1 VTAAANGAARGEDSV
16 RPGGGPGP
24 SRPHESAEAHVT
36 GRAVYTDDQVRPTGQ
51 LTAWPVLSAHAHAR
65 IVGVDPA
72 AALAVPGVVAVLG
85 PGDLPGANDPTGHAH
100 DEELLPTV
108 AVHHHGQPVT
118 WVIAETD
125 AAARAGAVAV
135 VVEYEPLPAVLGID
149 AAEAAGSWLTAPQV
163 MRTDGDVEA
172 ALAAAPHVLTGEVR
186 CGAQDH
192 FYLETQVAWAQIDAE
207 GNVAVTSSTQ
217 HPSETQAVVARV
229 LGVPRHRV
237 VVTCPRMGGAFG
249 GKESQ
254 ANPVAAIA
262 AVAAVRT
269 GRPVRVRLK
278 RDADMLATGKRHP
291 FRGRYRVGFDGD
303 GRLLALDADLV
314 SDGGWSLDLSAP
326 VNARAMF
333 HVDNAYHYPALRV
346 TGRVARTNTVSH
358 TAFRGFGGPQGML
371 VGEDV
376 VDRVARHLG
385 LAPEVVRER
394 NLYRP
399 GRDLTH
405 YGQRIPDDRLRVLW
419 TRLATDARVSRRR
432 HDLAAANAR
441 DPHVKRGLAMTPVK
455 FGISFTKTQY
465 NQAGAYVLIYLD
477 GSVQVNHGGTEMGQ
491 GLHSKI
497 LEVAARTLGIGVE
510 RIRAMPT
517 ATDKV
522 PNTSATAASSGT
534 DLNGQAVRAACETLR
549 DRLAGLARSLLGAPD
564 ADLTFAAGRV
574 HVTGERGRGL
584 PVDEV
589 VAHAYES
596 FVPLSA
602 AGYYRTPGIGW
613 DAATGRG
620 RPFHYY
626 AYGAAVSEVEVDGWT
641 GEWRLRGVD
650 ILHDVGE
657 SLNPLVDR
665 GQVEGGFVQGMGW
678 LTTEEC
684 VWDAD
689 GRLRT
694 HAPSTYKIPT
704 IGEIPED
711 VRVRFLS
718 EVVPDMAQEGVVLG
732 SKAVGE
738 PPFMLALSV
747 REALRDA
754 VGAFAGADGAA
765 RRRVDLAAPAT
776 PEALL
781 RAITAV
787 RSAAMTRRREPAPA

>member
-1 VTAAANGAARGEDSV
+1 VSGT
-16 RPGGGPGP
+16 GG
-24 SRPHESAEAHVT
+24 RPHESAEAHVT
-36 GRAVYTDDQVRPTGQ
+36 GRAVYTDDQVRPVGQ
-51 LTAWPVLSAHAHAR
+51 LTAWPVLSPHAHAR
-65 IVGVDPA
+65 IVAVDTA
-72 AALAVPGVVAVLG
+72 AALALPGVVTVLR
-85 PGDLPGANDPTGHAH
+85 PDDIPGANDATGHTH
-100 DEELLPTV
+100 DEELLPTA
-108 AVHHHGQPVT
+108 AVLHHGQPVT

-125 AAARAGAVAV
+125 AAAQTGAEAVAV
-135 VVEYEPLPAVLGID
+135 EYDPLPAILGIE
-149 AAEAAGSWLTAPQV
+149 AAEAAGSWLTSPQV
-163 MRTDGDVEA
+163 MATDRDVDA
-172 ALAAAPHVLTGEVR
+172 ALAAAPHVLEGEVF

-192 FYLETQVAWAQIDAE
+192 FYLETQTAWAHVDAE
-207 GNVAVTSSTQ
+207 GNVAITSSTQ
-217 HPSETQAVVARV
+217 HPSETQVVVANV

-237 VVTCPRMGGAFG
+237 VVTCPRMGGGFG

-254 ANPVAAIA
+254 ANPVAAVA
-262 AVAAVRT
+262 AVAAAKT

-278 RDADMLATGKRHP
+278 RDHDMITTGKRHP
-291 FRGRYRVGFDGD
+291 FRGRYRVGFDGE
-303 GRLLALDADLV
+303 GRLLALDAELI
-314 SDGGWSLDLSAP
+314 SDGGWSIDLSAP

-333 HVDNAYHYPALRV
+333 HLDNAYHYPSMRV

-394 NLYRP
+394 NLYHP
-399 GRDLTH
+399 GRDATH
-405 YGQRIPDDRLRVLW
+405 YGQRVPDDRLRLLW
-419 TRLATDARVSRRR
+419 DRLARDSDLGRRR
-432 HDLAAANAR
+432 GELSAANASS
-441 DPHVKRGLAMTPVK
+441 PHVKRGLAMTPIK

-497 LEVAARTLGIGVE
+497 LEVASRALGVPVD
-510 RIRAMPT
+510 RIRPMPT

-534 DLNGQAVRAACETLR
+534 DLNGQAVHAACVTLR
-549 DRLAGLARSLLGAPD
+549 DRLAGLAASLLDAPG
-564 ADLTFAAGRV
+564 ADLVFEGGRIHVAGDPA
-574 HVTGERGRGL
+574 RGM
-584 PVDEV
+584 PFEQV
-589 VAHAYES
+589 VSHAYET

-602 AGYYRTPGIGW
+602 TGYYRTPGIGW

-620 RPFHYY
+620 KPFHYY

-641 GEWRLRGVD
+641 GEWRLLAVD

-665 GQVEGGFVQGMGW
+665 GQVEGGFVQGVGW
-678 LTTEEC
+678 LTSEEC

-704 IGEIPED
+704 IGEVPD
-711 VRVRFLS
+711 QVRVRFLADCVDGS
-718 EVVPDMAQEGVVLG
+718 GPGMAQDGVILG

-747 REALRDA
+747 REAIRDA
-754 VGAFAGADGAA
+754 VGAFAPDPA
-765 RRRVDLAAPAT
+765 RCRVDLAAPAT
-776 PEALL
+776 PEAIL
-781 RAITAV
+781 RAV
-787 RSAAMTRRREPAPA
+787 DAARALGRARVAAPQPARA

>member
-1 VTAAANGAARGEDSV
+1 MTA
-16 RPGGGPGP
+16 
-24 SRPHESAEAHVT
+24 RPHESAEAHVT
-36 GRAVYTDDQVRPTGQ
+36 GRAVYTDDQVPPAGQ
-51 LTAWPVLSAHAHAR
+51 LTAWPVLSPHAHAR
-65 IVGVDPA
+65 ILGVEA
-72 AALAVPGVVAVLG
+72 SAALAVPGVVAVLG
-85 PGDLPGANDPTGHAH
+85 PPDVPGANDATGHAH
-100 DEELLPTV
+100 DEELLPTA
-108 AVHHHGQPVT
+108 AVHHQGQPVT
-118 WVIAETD
+118 WVVAETD
-125 AAARAGAVAV
+125 AAARAGAAAV
-135 VVEYEPLPAVLGID
+135 EVRYEPLPAVLGVD

-163 MRTDGDVEA
+163 MATGDVEA
-172 ALAAAPHVLTGEVR
+172 ALAAAPHVLSGEVR

-192 FYLETQVAWAQIDAE
+192 FYLETQTAWAHVDAE
-207 GNVAVTSSTQ
+207 GHVAVTSSTQ
-217 HPSETQAVVARV
+217 HPSETQAVVANV

-269 GRPVRVRLK
+269 GRPVRVRLT

-291 FRGRYRVGFDGD
+291 FRGRYRVGFDDD
-303 GRLLALDADLV
+303 GRLLALDAELV

-326 VNARAMF
+326 VTARAMF

-405 YGQRIPDDRLRVLW
+405 YGQRVPDDRLRVLW
-419 TRLATDARVSRRR
+419 RRLAVDARVVARRR
-432 HDLAAANAR
+432 ELAAVDRR
-441 DPHVKRGLAMTPVK
+441 DAHVRRGLAMTPVK

-497 LEVAARTLGIGVE
+497 LEVASRTLGVGVD
-510 RIRAMPT
+510 RVRPMPT

-549 DRLAGLARSLLGAPD
+549 ERLGGLAGSLLGAPG
-564 ADLTFAAGRV
+564 AELTFAGGRIHVAGDP
-574 HVTGERGRGL
+574 GRGL
-584 PVDEV
+584 AFNEV
-589 VAHAYES
+589 VSHAYES

-602 AGYYRTPGIGW
+602 TGYYRTPGIGW
-613 DAATGRG
+613 DPATGRG
-620 RPFHYY
+620 TPFHYY

-641 GEWRLRGVD
+641 GEWRLVAVD

-665 GQVEGGFVQGMGW
+665 GQIEGGLVQGMGW
-678 LTTEEC
+678 LTSEEC
-684 VWDAD
+684 VWDAE

-704 IGEIPED
+704 VGEIPED

-718 EVVPDMAQEGVVLG
+718 EVVTGTAQEGVVLG

-754 VGAFAGADGAA
+754 VAGFAADPA
-765 RRRVDLAAPAT
+765 RCRVDLAAPAT
-776 PEALL
+776 PEVLL
-781 RAITAV
+781 RAVDGV
-787 RSAAMTRRREPAPA
+787 RRGAAARTPEPAPA

>member
-1 VTAAANGAARGEDSV
+1 MTEVGNGGRRDREIS
-16 RPGGGPGP
+16 PGP
-24 SRPHESAEAHVT
+24 ARPHESAEAHVT
-36 GRAVYTDDQVRPTGQ
+36 GRAVFTDDQVRPTGQ
-51 LTAWPVLSAHAHAR
+51 LTAWPVLSPHAHAR
-65 IVGVDPA
+65 ILGVDPA
-72 AALAVPGVVAVLG
+72 AALAIPGVVAVLG
-85 PGDLPGANDPTGHAH
+85 PDDVPGVNDATGHAH
-100 DEELLPTV
+100 DEELLPTTV
-108 AVHHHGQPVT
+108 VHHHGQPVT
-118 WVIAETD
+118 WVVAETD
-125 AAARAGAVAV
+125 AAAQAGAAAV
-135 VVEYEPLPAVLGID
+135 EVRYEPLPAVLGVD

-163 MRTDGDVEA
+163 MATGDVDA

-192 FYLETQVAWAQIDAE
+192 FYLETQTAWAHIDAE
-207 GNVAVTSSTQ
+207 GHVAVTSSTQ
-217 HPSETQAVVARV
+217 HPSETQAVVANV

-291 FRGRYRVGFDGD
+291 FRGRYRVGVDDD
-303 GRLLALDADLV
+303 GRMLALDAELV

-326 VNARAMF
+326 VTGRAMF

-385 LAPEVVRER
+385 LAPELVRER

-405 YGQRIPDDRLRVLW
+405 YGQRVPDDRLRILW
-419 TRLATDARVSRRR
+419 GRLAADARVAERRR
-432 HDLAAANAR
+432 EFVAANRAS
-441 DPHVKRGLAMTPVK
+441 PHLKRGLAMTPVK

-510 RIRAMPT
+510 RIRPMPT

-549 DRLAGLARSLLGAPD
+549 KRLAGLAGSLLGAPD
-564 ADLTFAAGRV
+564 AGLTFTRGRI
-574 HVTGERGRGL
+574 HVTGDPARGL
-584 PVDEV
+584 AFDEV
-589 VAHAYES
+589 VAQAYEA
-596 FVPLSA
+596 FVPLA
-602 AGYYRTPGIGW
+602 ATGYYRTPGIGW

-620 RPFHYY
+620 TPFHYY
-626 AYGAAVSEVEVDGWT
+626 ASGAAVSEVEVDGWT
-641 GEWRLRGVD
+641 GEWRLLAVD

-665 GQVEGGFVQGMGW
+665 GQIEGGFVQGMGW
-678 LTTEEC
+678 LTSEEC

-704 IGEIPED
+704 IGEVPED

-718 EVVPDMAQEGVVLG
+718 EVVPGMAQEGVVLG

-754 VGAFAGADGAA
+754 VGAFAGADRAD
-765 RRRVDLAAPAT
+765 RCRVDLAAPAT

-781 RAITAV
+781 RAVDAV
-787 RSAAMTRRREPAPA
+787 RSGTGSPIREPAPA

>member
-1 VTAAANGAARGEDSV
+1 MTA
-16 RPGGGPGP
+16 GPGP
-24 SRPHESAEAHVT
+24 ARPHESAEAHVT

-51 LTAWPVLSAHAHAR
+51 LTAWPVLSPHAHAR
-65 IVGVDPA
+65 ILGVDPA
-72 AALAVPGVVAVLG
+72 AALAVPGVVAVLRPEDV
-85 PGDLPGANDPTGHAH
+85 PGVNDATGHAH
-100 DEELLPTV
+100 DEELLPTA

-118 WVIAETD
+118 WVVAETD
-125 AAARAGAVAV
+125 ASARAGAAAV
-135 VVEYEPLPAVLGID
+135 EVRYEPLPAVLGVD

-163 MRTDGDVEA
+163 MATGDVDS

-192 FYLETQVAWAQIDAE
+192 FYLETQTAWAHVDAE
-207 GNVAVTSSTQ
+207 GHVAVTSSTQ
-217 HPSETQAVVARV
+217 HPSETQAVVANV

-237 VVTCPRMGGAFG
+237 VVTCPRMGGGFG

-303 GRLLALDADLV
+303 GRLLALDAELV

-326 VNARAMF
+326 VTARAMF

-376 VDRVARHLG
+376 LDRVARHLG
-385 LAPEVVRER
+385 LHPETVRER

-405 YGQRIPDDRLRVLW
+405 YGQRVPDDRLRVLW
-419 TRLATDARVSRRR
+419 RRLAADARVAARRR
-432 HDLAAANAR
+432 ELVAVNAR

-497 LEVAARTLGIGVE
+497 LEVAARTLGVAAD
-510 RIRAMPT
+510 RIRPMPT

-549 DRLAGLARSLLGAPD
+549 DRLAGLAGSLLDAPG
-564 ADLTFAAGRV
+564 ADLTFAGGRV
-574 HVTGERGRGL
+574 HVTGDPARGL
-584 PVDEV
+584 AFDEV
-589 VAHAYES
+589 VGHAYES

-602 AGYYRTPGIGW
+602 TGYYRTPGIGW
-613 DAATGRG
+613 DAAAGRG
-620 RPFHYY
+620 KPFHYY

-641 GEWRLRGVD
+641 GEWRLTAVD

-665 GQVEGGFVQGMGW
+665 GQIEGGFVQGMGW
-678 LTTEEC
+678 LTSEEC

-704 IGEIPED
+704 IGEVPED
-711 VRVRFLS
+711 VRVRLLS
-718 EVVPDMAQEGVVLG
+718 EVVPGTAQEGVVLG

-754 VGAFAGADGAA
+754 VGAFATGTGADGADGAA
-765 RRRVDLAAPAT
+765 GCRVELAAPAT
-776 PEALL
+776 PEAVL
-781 RAITAV
+781 RAVDGV
-787 RSAAMTRRREPAPA
+787 RRRAARPTREPAPA